1 MLARLTRLGIACEAT
16 PLELRSADEHFAEH
30 NYLRLPGFI
39 EPGLLRVIQ
48 RYLRGASFQA
58 REYAEIGHDLALPN
72 NPVWAVLYFL
82 MNDPQL
88 FRLIRRIT
96 GCRPIGCF
104 TGRVYRM
111 VEQPGVELTWHD
123 DAAVAAWKLI
133 AISVNLSDAR
143 YRGGTL
149 QIRKKSHNECETV
162 PNLGFGDAIIF
173 RVAGYLEHRVTPVNG
188 KIPKTALTGWFRSRP
203 RYTTLA
209 PRDLAA
215 PSESTI
221 ISRGG
226 RDAAKRAFPSPYDVA
241 KIPSGV
247 VSRTLPR
254 GTLVADIGTAMC
266 YGLNQ
271 TGGRIWNLLAQGHSM
286 RSLSA
291 IIAGEY
297 GASPRG
303 VERDVLAM
311 ARRLAE
317 RDLIKI
323 VHAARRPRGLMR
335 AAAND

>member
-1 MLARLTRLGIACEAT
+1 MLAKLTRLGIACDAT
-16 PLELRSADEHFAEH
+16 PRELRSASEHFEQH
-30 NYLRLPGFI
+30 DYLRLPGFI

-48 RYLRGASFQA
+48 RCLRGAGFQP
-58 REYAEIGHDLALPN
+58 REYAEIGHDLTLLNDPLLR
-72 NPVWAVLYFL
+72 VLHFL

-104 TGRVYRM
+104 TGRIYRM
-111 VEQPGVELTWHD
+111 VARRGVELTWHD
-123 DAAVAAWKLI
+123 DALDDLKLV
-133 AISVNLSDAR
+133 AISANLSDGR
-143 YRGGTL
+143 YRGGIL
-149 QIRKKSHNECETV
+149 QIREKSRHACEVV

-173 RVAGYLEHRVTPVNG
+173 RVAEHLEHRVTSVEG

-203 RYTTLA
+203 RYTTSM

-215 PSESTI
+215 QSESMI
-221 ISRGG
+221 VSRDG
-226 RDAAKRAFPSPYDVA
+226 RKGARRAFPSPYDVA
-241 KIPSGV
+241 KIPSAV

-254 GTLVADIGTAMC
+254 GTLVADIGSAMC

-291 IIAGEY
+291 IIAREY
-297 GASPRG
+297 GASQRG

-311 ARRLAE
+311 AHRLAQ

-323 VHAARRPRGLMR
+323 VHAASRPPGLIR
-335 AAAND
+335 AAVDD